1 MRGFEL
7 VESRVCPGRERKM
20 SALLTACD
28 EVSIV
33 RVGSRLRTPVSAELR
48 HRVETLLRRGD
59 RRILLDLAAVSDL
72 DAAGLGELV
81 RAYNV
86 TIAANGVLRVAHAFG
101 RVRELLDR
109 VGLFDLLDVDSEPGD
124 EGDGRVPIA
133 AGASSGQP
141 GVK

>member
-1 MRGFEL
+1 MN
-7 VESRVCPGRERKM
+7 
-20 SALLTACD
+20 ALLAACGTT
-28 EVSIV
+28 VLHIQ
-33 RVGSRLRTPVSAELR
+33 SRLHVPVSTELR
-48 HRVETLLRRGD
+48 HRVHALLRRGD
-59 RRILLDLAAVSDL
+59 RRILLDLGGVSDL

-124 EGDGRVPIA
+124 EEDGRVPIA